1 MPGRP
6 DVGATPCGAAPNL
19 REVALGASGFDS
31 VTMGLGN
38 QGKMEGLNGKTIG
51 KP

>member
-31 VTMGLGN
+31 VTMGLG
-38 QGKMEGLNGKTIG
+38 KMEVFNGKTIG